1 MIAKYTLYNSEDYI
15 SQNALD
21 RLETDRIDLKKN
33 TIEVIFYGKKKP
45 YMYEHSI
52 PATVVRSELINSDY
66 REKTVKM
73 ILEKAGEVTLIL
85 RIEDKKLNDCSLK
98 KCMPSEWSF
107 GSDS

>member
-1 MIAKYTLYNSEDYI
+1 
-15 SQNALD
+15 
-21 RLETDRIDLKKN
+21 
-33 TIEVIFYGKKKP
+33 
-45 YMYEHSI
+45 MYEHSI

>member
-1 MIAKYTLYNSEDYI
+1 
-15 SQNALD
+15 
-21 RLETDRIDLKKN
+21 
-33 TIEVIFYGKKKP
+33 
-45 YMYEHSI
+45 MYELSI
-52 PATVVRSELINSDY
+52 PATVVRSELINSDC